1 MQCMGCAISQQLS
14 RRYRHAQQ
22 ACIWRRRTDLQSCRG
37 LSSRQVHCKTCTLCG
52 LHGLIAGCIMKYA
65 CVHDI
70 QKRSNATQIAQNAKP
85 DNRPF
90 ARNTQLDPVRKNS
103 APFRV
108 LDHRMSHLHGQS
120 VQHRKQI
127 KTIATKFQAIC
138 TIRVPQIRKTKTPVP
153 DMLLLL

>member
-1 MQCMGCAISQQLS
+1 
-14 RRYRHAQQ
+14 
-22 ACIWRRRTDLQSCRG
+22 
-37 LSSRQVHCKTCTLCG
+37 
-52 LHGLIAGCIMKYA
+52 MKYA

-70 QKRSNATQIAQNAKP
+70 QKRSNATKIAQNAKP